1 MLPRQHRG
9 LGTEP
14 PGVWALESYQD
25 KHRGLGSEPPGMKIA
40 AFSFWSWS
48 MQLFQPIRSLW
59 SWSMQLPNLS
69 GLSIGFTRTVFSSFF
84 WSRHNLRNG
93 VFREST
99 ILILNFWSQ
108 KYHSSSKN
116 ENFEKSQNLTKIW
129 NFHFCL
135 ITLMVHNLFFWWQNI
150 PGKRQKWSFQ
160 LEYLFL

>member
-1 MLPRQHRG
+1 MSSHR
-9 LGTEP
+9 
-14 PGVWALESYQD
+14 
-25 KHRGLGSEPPGMKIA
+25 KHSQGPCNRIVYVAIPKRSAVKLVYRR
-40 AFSFWSWS
+40 S